1 MKKIVLSL
9 LTLVLSQAA
18 SAGAITQNSS
28 WEEILAA
35 KAPYVVHAPAVY
47 MGRAISYTYVCRD
60 GENLR
65 TKGPVDTVVTN
76 MDGTNRKATFTTVR
90 SEVLS
95 TPINFV
101 QHEDFCDSTEAR
113 TLCYPVTY
121 TGTYPMTVEIS
132 VGRKLN
138 KGREVHLFTKSY
150 TVPDCDNASVN

>member
-9 LTLVLSQAA
+9 MTLVLSQAA

-28 WEEILAA
+28 WEEIMAA

-47 MGRAISYTYVCRD
+47 MGRAIAYTYVCRD

-65 TKGPVDTVVTN
+65 TKGPVDIVVTN

-95 TPINFV
+95 TPINYV

-121 TGTYPMTVEIS
+121 TGTYPMTVEIK

-138 KGREVHLFTKSY
+138 KGREVTLFTKSY